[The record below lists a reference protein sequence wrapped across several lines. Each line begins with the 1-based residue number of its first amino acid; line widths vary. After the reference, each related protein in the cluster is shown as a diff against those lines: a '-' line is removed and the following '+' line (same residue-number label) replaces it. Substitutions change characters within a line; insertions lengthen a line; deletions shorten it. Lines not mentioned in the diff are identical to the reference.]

1 VGGRDTPGS
10 QSGGGHDGVYLDLVR
25 QRTVELSG
33 GKYWAM
39 RRLSDER
46 GFFRMT
52 AVDQRPPIRKLV
64 AERRRVAEASY
75 ADVGAVKALLIEE
88 LSPYSS
94 AMLLDPGYAYPFA
107 IDRVDPRKGLLL
119 TLEKFEFEERPR
131 GRLTRIYPGWS
142 VEKIKRLGAD
152 GVKLML
158 FYRPDADS
166 SVNAEQQAL
175 VEQVG
180 RDCRAHDI
188 AFLLEPLV
196 YPFADQANATHDY
209 VEDTTKR
216 PELVIET
223 VREFAKPKYGIDI
236 FKLETP
242 VPAAKVPDPDG
253 SGRDVKETRRAYEEI
268 DALLDRPWVM
278 LSAGAGMEPF
288 RRICAF
294 AFAAGASGYLA
305 GRALW
310 WQAFQQFPDMD
321 AFRAALRRDSTAY
334 IEALVERLHRTGTPW
349 TERPAFREGVKLAQ
363 AGPDFYRE
371 YGA

>member
-1 VGGRDTPGS
+1 MVD
-10 QSGGGHDGVYLDLVR
+10 
-25 QRTVELSG
+25 LSG
-33 GKYWAM
+33 GKYWAL
-39 RRLSDER
+39 RRLADER

-64 AERRRVAEASY
+64 AERRGVKEPSY
-75 ADVGAVKALLIEE
+75 EDVGAVKALLIEE
-88 LSPYSS
+88 LRDHSS
-94 AMLLDPGYAYPFA
+94 ALLLDPGYAYPYA
-107 IDRVDPRKGLLL
+107 IEAVDPRKGLLL
-119 TLEKFEFEERPR
+119 TLEQFEFEERPQ
-131 GRLTRIYPGWS
+131 GRLTRLYPGWS
-142 VEKIKRLGAD
+142 VAKIKRLGAD

-158 FYRPDADS
+158 FYRPDAEAE
-166 SVNAEQQAL
+166 VNARQQAL

-180 RDCRAHDI
+180 RDCREHDI

-209 VEDTTKR
+209 IEDTSKR

-223 VREFAKPKYGIDI
+223 VREFAKPRYGVDI

-242 VPAAKVPDPDG
+242 VPAARVPDPDG
-253 SGRDVKETRRAYEEI
+253 DAPEVAETRRWFEAI
-268 DALLDRPWVM
+268 DAQLDRPWVM

-310 WQAFQQFPDMD
+310 WQAFQHFPDMD
-321 AFRAALRRDSTAY
+321 AFRTALRRDSIAY
-334 IEALVERLHRTGTPW
+334 IESLVARLHATGTPW
-349 TERPAFREGVKLAQ
+349 FARPAYREGIRLAA
-363 AGPDFYRE
+363 AGPEFYRD
-371 YGA
+371 YAA